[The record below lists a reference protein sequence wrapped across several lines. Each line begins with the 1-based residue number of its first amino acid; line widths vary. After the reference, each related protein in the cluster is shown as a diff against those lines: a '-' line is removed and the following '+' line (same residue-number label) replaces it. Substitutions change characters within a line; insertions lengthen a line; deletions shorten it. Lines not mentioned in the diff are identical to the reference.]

1 MVSFFY
7 SLISWVIALFFI
19 LLGFLSI
26 LIQASTDVRSEF
38 VSFILED
45 SFFISLFGLCSL
57 LIGAGVIFYLSTS
70 LKKRYIKI
78 KSSSNKAFYLED
90 TLFQDYM
97 HTYWKEMFPQQE
109 IPSQVTIRKNKVM
122 VTADLPYIPEHEQ
135 KTLISRIEEDL
146 KELFQ
151 NVLGY
156 HQEYTISLHFPK
168 EAPAQKKL
176 F

>member
-1 MVSFFY
+1 MIPFFY

-19 LLGFLSI
+19 IIGFLSI

-38 VSFILED
+38 VTFILED
-45 SFFISLFGLCSL
+45 SFFISLFGLCSIL
-57 LIGAGVIFYLSTS
+57 VGAGIIFYLSAS
-70 LKKRYIKI
+70 LKKRYMKI

-97 HTYWKEMFPQQE
+97 NAYWKEMFPQQE
-109 IPSQVTIRKNKVM
+109 IPSQVTIKKNKVM
-122 VTADLPYIPEHEQ
+122 VTADLPYIPELEQ
-135 KTLISRIEEDL
+135 KTLISRIEQDL

-168 EAPAQKKL
+168 KAPAHKKIL
-176 F
+176 